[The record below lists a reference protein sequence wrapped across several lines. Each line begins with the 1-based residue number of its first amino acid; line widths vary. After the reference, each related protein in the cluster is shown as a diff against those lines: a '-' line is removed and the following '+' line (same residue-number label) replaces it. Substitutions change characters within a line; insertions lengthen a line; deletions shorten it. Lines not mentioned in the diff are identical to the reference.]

1 MEIKGKAIVR
11 GKQVLRG
18 NRSLRER
25 PEGLPGVGRVGGGWA
40 LS

>member
-18 NRSLRER
+18 DGSLRER
-25 PEGLPGVGRVGGGWA
+25 PEGLPSGGGVGWGWA
-40 LS
+40 LR